1 VDLLF
6 IEGIAAVASAVIVF
20 CGSVFLLLAMVVGG
34 RLAYFV
40 TATISLSVLLI
51 MGVVWSINP
60 LGPVGTLPEWRPFQI
75 GADPAELNFGP
86 AADYP
91 ERPWLSVD
99 TEDVAQAALASE
111 LEGAAT
117 EYLDEAITDG
127 TIDVFETAADGI
139 VDSDQTRLLQEDG
152 TQYGAVTI
160 VPVDEDE
167 DASAVAILEY
177 DPGNALGPPRMITAG
192 TFVLFALHL
201 FGLSRSERRAR
212 RLTDGDKRK

>member
-1 VDLLF
+1 MDLLF
-6 IEGIAAVASAVIVF
+6 IEGVAAVASAVIVF

-40 TATISLSVLLI
+40 TATITLAFLLM

-60 LGPVGTLPEWRPFQI
+60 LGPVGSLPEWRPFQI
-75 GADPAELNFGP
+75 GAEAAELNFAP

-91 ERPWLSVD
+91 ESPWESVN

-111 LEGAAT
+111 LEGAAA

-127 TIDVFETAADGI
+127 TIDVFEAAADGG
-139 VDSDQTRLLQEDG
+139 VNSDQTRLLQQDG

-160 VPVDEDE
+160 AAVDEND
-167 DASAVAILEY
+167 DASVVAILEY

-201 FGLSRSERRAR
+201 FGLSRSERKAR
-212 RLTDGDKRK
+212 RLTNGENSR